1 VQSIEIDVLD
11 RRIIQALYVDPRAP
25 FSRLAEVLG
34 SSEQTVSRRYRRL
47 FDSRILRVVGQIDS
61 QRIGQSDWAIRIRCA
76 PGSAPT
82 IAEKLAQ
89 HPDTSWVQLTSGGT
103 EVFSTIHSRHGEQ
116 RTPLLLNQISVG
128 RQVLGLEAYC
138 LLHLFATGLSAP
150 PGPSDLSGEEMAQLR
165 SPARDRP
172 SLDRPK
178 ATVQHSDWPLIQAL
192 ADDGRAPYRQLAART
207 HWHETTVRRRVE
219 DLIASGVLFFDVD
232 LAGEALGFHSQALL
246 WMSVAPTSLREVGQ
260 ALASRPEFPFVAA
273 TTGSTNLVAAL
284 VCPDDRSLY
293 EYLTGEMT
301 ALDGLTHIDT
311 APVMQFVKM
320 HATIAPRQPLR
331 GTMVEA
337 SVRRPRRGRKAV
349 VPKLARWP
357 GPGKTQQRRVDGSRL
372 NPREPSDRAE
382 SPSWVAS

>member
-1 VQSIEIDVLD
+1 MNCVGSTSVDLLD

-47 FDSRILRVVGQIDS
+47 FDDRILRVVGQLDS
-61 QRIGQSDWAIRIRCA
+61 QRLGQSDWAVRIRCA

-82 IAEKLAQ
+82 VAAELAQ

-103 EVFSTIHSRHGEQ
+103 EIFSTIHARDGEQ
-116 RTPLLLNQISVG
+116 RTPLLLSQLSVG
-128 RQVLGLEAYC
+128 RQVVDLEAFC

-150 PGPSDLSGEEMAQLR
+150 PGPSDLSHGEIAQLL
-165 SPARDRP
+165 SPARVRP
-172 SLDRPK
+172 STDRPK
-178 ATVQHSDWPLIQAL
+178 AKLQDSDRPLVKAL

-207 HWHETTVRRRVE
+207 HWHESTVRRRVE
-219 DLIASGVLFFDVD
+219 ELMASGVLFFDLD
-232 LAGEALGFHSQALL
+232 LASDAFGVRSQALL
-246 WMSVAPTSLREVGQ
+246 WMSAAPTKLRGVGA

-293 EYLTGEMT
+293 EYLTDEMS
-301 ALDGLTHIDT
+301 AVDGLTHIET

-320 HATIAPRQPLR
+320 HATMAPRQP
-331 GTMVEA
+331 
-337 SVRRPRRGRKAV
+337 
-349 VPKLARWP
+349 
-357 GPGKTQQRRVDGSRL
+357 
-372 NPREPSDRAE
+372 
-382 SPSWVAS
+382 